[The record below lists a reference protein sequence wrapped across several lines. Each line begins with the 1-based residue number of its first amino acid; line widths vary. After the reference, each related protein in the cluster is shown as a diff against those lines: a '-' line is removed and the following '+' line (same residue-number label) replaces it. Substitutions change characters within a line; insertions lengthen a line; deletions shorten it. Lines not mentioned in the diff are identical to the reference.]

1 MESVLNAL
9 LIPLYYKQIM
19 ILAHNKNLLTYL
31 FKAIEHRNMATVGYY
46 IGGMK
51 DKDLK
56 ISETKQIIIA
66 TYAMAAEALDIK
78 TLSVLLMATPK
89 TDVEQA
95 IGRILRKKNVNA
107 LVVDIIDQHPI
118 FQRQWKKRRQFY
130 KKNKYV
136 IKHSNLT
143 TPKQTI
149 ISSLICFLAQKR
161 EWTILVFL

>member
-1 MESVLNAL
+1 MQQLNCHL
-9 LIPLYYKQIM
+9 LKTLKDIITERTECQIM
-19 ILAHNKNLLTYL
+19 ILAHNKTLLRYL
-31 FKAIEHRNMATVGYY
+31 YNGIQSQNIGTVGYY

-66 TYAMAAEALDIK
+66 TYAMAAEPLDIK

-89 TDVEQA
+89 TDGEQA

-130 KKNKYV
+130 KKNKYI

-149 ISSLICFLAQKR
+149 ISSLTGQCLIDD
-161 EWTILVFL
+161 